1 MSLEEEVAQLKE
13 KKREL
18 ERLTI
23 IILFVFWNNA
33 PTPRGFTYTTA
44 FVNFYRMLSPSYDTR
59 KKLGETSD
67 ESCIASEVQKE
78 YYRYF
83 QGLLHGVALRRMETT
98 EKEALRR
105 QTCKLFL
112 V

>member
-1 MSLEEEVAQLKE
+1 M
-13 KKREL
+13 
-18 ERLTI
+18 
-23 IILFVFWNNA
+23 FVFWNNA

-44 FVNFYRMLSPSYDTR
+44 FVRMLSPSYDTR

-83 QGLLHGVALRRMETT
+83 QGLLHGVALRHMETT

-105 QTCKLFL
+105 QTCELFL

>member
-1 MSLEEEVAQLKE
+1 
-13 KKREL
+13 
-18 ERLTI
+18 
-23 IILFVFWNNA
+23 
-33 PTPRGFTYTTA
+33 
-44 FVNFYRMLSPSYDTR
+44 MLSPSYDTR

-67 ESCIASEVQKE
+67 ESCIANEVQKE

-83 QGLLHGVALRRMETT
+83 QGLLHGVALRHMETA

-105 QTCKLFL
+105 QTCELFL